1 MEDKEIS
8 NEEWRRMEKRQR
20 RGKTMAGLL
29 VVLAGSLFLAR
40 EMGVLIPEWIFTW
53 QFVLIGIGLI
63 IAVKHKM
70 RHPGWILMLVGG
82 AFLLNDFYPEFHL
95 RAYIWPVLIIL
106 FGLFL
111 IFKPR
116 RKYHSMRYCRSRWK
130 QRQMGYSVP
139 EEPVAREDYIDSTAF
154 MAGVKKN
161 IVSKNFKGG
170 DITNVFGGTELNLM
184 QADFEGTVS
193 LEVTQVFGG
202 TTLVIPSNWQIRS
215 ELVTV
220 LGGVEDKRPVQP
232 VTGETSSKVLIL
244 TGTTFMGGMEIR
256 SF

>member
-1 MEDKEIS
+1 MEFREFSD
-8 NEEWRRMEKRQR
+8 EEWRVIEKRQR
-20 RGKTMAGLL
+20 RGKTMAGIL
-29 VVLAGSLFLAR
+29 VVIAGSLFLAR
-40 EMGVLIPEWIFTW
+40 EMGAMIPDWLFTW
-53 QFVLIGIGLI
+53 KFAMIAIGLV

-70 RHPGWILMLVGG
+70 RHPGWMLILVGG
-82 AFLLNDFYPEFHL
+82 MFMLNDFYPELNFKQF
-95 RAYIWPVLIIL
+95 IWPVVIIL

-116 RKYHSMRYCRSRWK
+116 RRFHRMRYYRSHWRKHGIPWENTGTSPSK
-130 QRQMGYSVP
+130 
-139 EEPVAREDYIDSTAF
+139 EDFIDSTAF

-161 IVSKNFKGG
+161 VVSKNFKGG

-184 QADFEGTVS
+184 QADFEERAT

-202 TTLVIPSNWQIRS
+202 TTLIIPSNWEIRS

-220 LGGVEDKRPVQP
+220 FGSVEDKRPVQP
-232 VTGETSSKVLIL
+232 TTDGNSKVLLL